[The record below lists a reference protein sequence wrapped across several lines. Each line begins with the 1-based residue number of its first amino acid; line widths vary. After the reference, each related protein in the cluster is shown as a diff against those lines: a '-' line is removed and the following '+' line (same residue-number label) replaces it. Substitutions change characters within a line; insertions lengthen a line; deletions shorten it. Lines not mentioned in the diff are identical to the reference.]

1 MRYQSLIKAACNTV
15 WAIMPDKLEAICAV
29 LTMKVDNEFRSE
41 AEIDAIVAQRR
52 NDKARN
58 AGTIGILPLMGTI
71 AHRMGSLEAS
81 SGGTSSEA
89 FAADFDR
96 MVDDSAIDAI
106 LLDIDSPG
114 GTVHGVTELAE
125 RIFEAR
131 GTKPIF
137 GLANSMAA
145 SAAYWIGSAVDKLYV
160 TPSGMVG
167 SIGVVAVHT
176 DMSAS
181 DEQLGF
187 KFTVL
192 TAGEHKAE
200 AHPHAPLSEDAK
212 DNILRDLDAFHTMFI
227 DDVARNRGTSKL
239 AVKRDF
245 GKGRTVLAADAM
257 AAGMVDGIATFEEV
271 IGKLSKKIKTKAALN
286 AWANRTK
293 LALVQ

>member
-1 MRYQSLIKAACNTV
+1 MRYQSLINAACNTV

-29 LTMKVDNEFRSE
+29 LSMKANGESATE
-41 AEIDAIVAQRR
+41 ADIEAAVAQRR
-52 NDKARN
+52 TDKARN
-58 AGTIGILPLMGTI
+58 AGTIGVLPLMGTI
-71 AHRMGSLEAS
+71 AHRIGSVES
-81 SGGTSSEA
+81 FSGMASEA

-114 GTVHGVTELAE
+114 GTVHGVTELSE

-137 GLANSMAA
+137 AIANSMAA
-145 SAAYWIGSAVDKLYV
+145 SAAYWIGSAADKLFV

-176 DMSAS
+176 DMSAA
-181 DEQLGF
+181 DEQIGF

-192 TAGEHKAE
+192 TAGEKKAE
-200 AHPHAPLSEDAK
+200 AHQHAPLSEDAK
-212 DNILRDLDAFHTMFI
+212 ENILRDLDTFHTMFI
-227 DDVARNRGTSKL
+227 DGVARNRGTSKL
-239 AVKRDF
+239 SVKRDY
-245 GKGRTVLAADAM
+245 GQGRTVLAADAM
-257 AAGMVDGIATFEEV
+257 AAGMVDGIATFDEV
-271 IGKLSKKIKTKAALN
+271 IGKLSKKNKTKAALN